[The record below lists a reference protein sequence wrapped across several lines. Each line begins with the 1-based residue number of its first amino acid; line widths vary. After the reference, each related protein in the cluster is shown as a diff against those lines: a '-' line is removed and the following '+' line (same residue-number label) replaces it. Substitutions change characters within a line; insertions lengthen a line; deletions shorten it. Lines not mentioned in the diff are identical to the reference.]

1 MDTNNIKN
9 TTPLPRTDDE
19 GHRSTTRIPR
29 WLAATGTG
37 FTRSQCA
44 NYKFYTILAIWI
56 TVIGVT
62 VAASLTGGHSEDR
75 RTVPSRDDRHNAFRA
90 DSLSADSSDH
100 ASADALVP
108 LVPISSSMPSRFVD
122 TLSNVIT
129 SPELLRPVIERLRDG
144 DRPLRVLHIGDSHV
158 AGRSFPTAVKETLL
172 RYFGTPDADRHV
184 GGGITFSYIGRN
196 GATSQHL
203 LSESYMQRFSRQEPD
218 LIILSLGTNEAH
230 GMGYREDLHEQQLDT
245 FLARLRRAC
254 PGAVILLTTPPG
266 DYLVTR
272 YVNYRRTSRSN
283 RRVRTVR
290 HVRRPNPMSARC
302 ASFLVDYAKEHDLPV
317 WDMFAVCGG
326 ESSAHSNW
334 VRGGYMRADRIHFE
348 PHGYALQGR
357 LLGEAL
363 ARALTMPSS

>member
-9 TTPLPRTDDE
+9 TTPPPRTDDAE
-19 GHRSTTRIPR
+19 HRSTTRVPR

-62 VAASLTGGHSEDR
+62 VAASLTGGHGEDKR
-75 RTVPSRDDRHNAFRA
+75 SMPSRDARHNAFRV
-90 DSLSADSSDH
+90 DSLSADSSDR
-100 ASADALVP
+100 ASAEALAP
-108 LVPISSSMPSRFVD
+108 LVPIGSSMPSRFAD
-122 TLSNVIT
+122 TLSNIVT
-129 SPELLRPVIERLRDG
+129 SPELLRPVAERLEAAG
-144 DRPLRVLHIGDSHV
+144 RPLRILQIGDSHV

-172 RYFGTPDADRHV
+172 RYFGAPEADRHV

-196 GATSQHL
+196 GATSRHL
-203 LSESYMQRFSRQEPD
+203 LSESYMRRFAGHEPD

-230 GMGYREDLHEQQLDT
+230 GMGYREDLHEQQLDA
-245 FLARLRRAC
+245 FLTRLRRAC
-254 PGAVILLTTPPG
+254 PDAVILLTTPPG

-272 YVNYRRTSRSN
+272 YVNYRRTSRSS

-302 ASFLVDYAKEHDLPV
+302 ASFLVDYAKEHGLPV

-326 ESSAHSNW
+326 ESSAQSNW

-348 PHGYALQGR
+348 PRGYALQGR

-363 ARALTMPSS
+363 ARALTMPPA